1 MAGIEPR
8 LPGQQAIAFVHASIA
23 FQAFLITGSSPLML
37 DRYLDEC
44 CGRDS
49 SPDHVLLPLLLLH
62 LQRKPRSEDT
72 LETNGCQTIARV
84 FLECAHIDRCSKFFK
99 TIESSCAPTAASG
112 FAEERLH

>member
-8 LPGQQAIAFVHASIA
+8 LPGRQAIAFVHASIA
-23 FQAFLITGSSPLML
+23 SQAFLITGSSPPML

-62 LQRKPRSEDT
+62 LQRKPGSEDT
-72 LETNGCQTIARV
+72 LEANGV
-84 FLECAHIDRCSKFFK
+84 SDHS
-99 TIESSCAPTAASG
+99 
-112 FAEERLH
+112 